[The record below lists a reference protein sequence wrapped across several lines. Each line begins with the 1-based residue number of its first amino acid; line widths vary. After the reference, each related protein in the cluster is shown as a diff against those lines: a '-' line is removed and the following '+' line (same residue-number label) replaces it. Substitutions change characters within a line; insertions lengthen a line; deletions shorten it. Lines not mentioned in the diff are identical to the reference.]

1 MNCKYCNAEL
11 AENSKFCSN
20 CGKPVSE
27 PEEAVIPAEE
37 MIAEEIP
44 AEEIPEAV
52 APTAGPEIEENKK
65 PKKLAIAIVA
75 VVAVLA
81 VLVAII
87 VGLGGEELFTGDD
100 ATIAPSAAPEATEGT
115 IPPDGNPDDVTCKG
129 SYTVSDEELI
139 ANKDKVVATMG
150 DRELTAGQLQ
160 IYYWTEVA
168 YFLQDYSA
176 YMSYL
181 GLDYSLPLDTQ
192 VCAMSETTM
201 TWQQYFLSC
210 ALDTW
215 SSYQAM
221 ALEAEELNMVMS
233 DDLRQELEN
242 LPEELEETA
251 AGYGMESADAL
262 MKQNFGAAA
271 DIQTYQRYW
280 ELYYMGYEYYSDQ
293 YEKLQPTAEE
303 VEAYFAE
310 YEAEYA
316 ENELD
321 KETGKYVDVRHILVI
336 PEGGT
341 TDEESG
347 ETTYSD
353 DEWEACRVKAQEL
366 LDQWLAGDAT
376 EDSFAALATEHTEDP
391 GSASTGGLYENVY
404 VGQMVEP
411 FENWCFDEARKTGD
425 YGLVQTSY
433 GYHIM
438 YFVSSVDIWYA
449 TAESDWIAERGAA
462 LIPAAIEKHDMKI
475 DYSAIILGTLDL
487 G

>member
-27 PEEAVIPAEE
+27 PEEAVAPVEEMPAEQ
-37 MIAEEIP
+37 P
-44 AEEIPEAV
+44 V
-52 APTAGPEIEENKK
+52 VGPEIEETKK
-65 PKKLAIAIVA
+65 PKKLALIIVGVVVVLALLVA
-75 VVAVLA
+75 V
-81 VLVAII
+81 I
-87 VGLGGEELFTGDD
+87 VGLGGKELFTGTGE
-100 ATIAPSAAPEATEGT
+100 TIAPTAAPEATEGT

-129 SYTVSDEELI
+129 SYSVSEEELI

-176 YMSYL
+176 YISYF
-181 GLDYSLPLDTQ
+181 GLDYTLPLDTQ
-192 VCAMSETTM
+192 ICAMSETTM

-221 ALEAEELNMVMS
+221 ALEAEELGMVMS
-233 DDLRQELEN
+233 DDLRQELED
-242 LPEELEETA
+242 LPEALEETA
-251 AGYGMESADAL
+251 ASYGLENADAL
-262 MKQNFGAAA
+262 MKQNFGPVA
-271 DIQTYQRYW
+271 DVETYQHYW
-280 ELYYMGYEYYSDQ
+280 ELYYMGYEYYNDQ

-303 VEAYFAE
+303 VEAYFDE

-316 ENELD
+316 ENGMD

-341 TDEESG
+341 TDEETG
-347 ETTYSD
+347 ETTYSE

-391 GSASTGGLYENVY
+391 GSQATGGLYENVY
-404 VGQMVEP
+404 EGQMVEP
-411 FENWCFDEARKTGD
+411 FENWCFDEARVVGD

-438 YFVSSVDIWYA
+438 YFVGSVDIWYA
-449 TAESDWIAERGAA
+449 TAEADWIAERGAA
-462 LIPAAIEKHDMKI
+462 LIPAAIEKYDMKI
-475 DYSAIILGTLDL
+475 DYSAIILSALKL
-487 G
+487 GGE

>member
-20 CGKPVSE
+20 CGKPVAE
-27 PEEAVIPAEE
+27 LEEAVIPAEE
-37 MIAEEIP
+37 IP
-44 AEEIPEAV
+44 AEEISEV
-52 APTAGPEIEENKK
+52 AAPAAGPEIEENKK
-65 PKKLAIAIVA
+65 PRKIALAIVA

-87 VGLGGEELFTGDD
+87 AGLGGEELFTGND

-129 SYTVSDEELI
+129 SYTVSDDELL
-139 ANKDKVVATMG
+139 AGADKVVATMDG
-150 DRELTAGQLQ
+150 HELTVSQLQ
-160 IYYWTEVA
+160 IYYWSEVA
-168 YFLQDYSA
+168 YFLQDYAS

-181 GLDYSLPLDTQ
+181 GLDYTQPLDTQ
-192 VCAMSETTM
+192 VCAMSESTM

-221 ALEAEELNMVMS
+221 ALEAEELGMVMS
-233 DDLRQELEN
+233 EDLRLELTA
-242 LPEELEETA
+242 LPESLEETA
-251 AGYGMESADAL
+251 AGYGMESADVL
-262 MKQNFGAAA
+262 MKENFGPAA
-271 DIQTYQRYW
+271 DVATYQHYW
-280 ELYYMGYEYYSDQ
+280 DLYYMGYEYYNDQ
-293 YEKLQPTAEE
+293 YQKLQPTAED

-316 ENELD
+316 ENELT
-321 KETGKYVDVRHILVI
+321 KETGKYVDVRHILVM

-341 TDEESG
+341 TDEATG
-347 ETTYSD
+347 ETTYSE

-366 LDQWLAGDAT
+366 LDQWLAGEAT

-391 GSASTGGLYENVY
+391 GSQATGGLYENVY

-411 FENWCFDEARKTGD
+411 FETWCFDEARQVGD
-425 YGLVQTSY
+425 YGLVKTTY
-433 GYHIM
+433 GYHVM
-438 YFVSSVDIWYA
+438 YYVGSVDIWYA
-449 TAESDWIAERGAA
+449 TAEADWIAERGAA
-462 LIPAAIEKHDMKI
+462 LIPAAIEKHDMEI
-475 DYSAIILGTLDL
+475 RYSEIMLSTLNLG